1 MENLELLVRELV
13 KLPNENECV
22 EFKHKNFDPEMI
34 GQDISALANSA
45 AYKGKDKA
53 YMVWGIHNETHDIL
67 GTKYNQYSKLQENQ
81 EIGLGLELFFPKMQ
95 IMTFMKQRLMEK
107 RLLF

>member
-1 MENLELLVRELV
+1 MENLELLVRELI

-22 EFKHKNFDPEMI
+22 EFKHKNIEPEMI

-67 GTKYNQYSKLQENQ
+67 GTKYNQYSKLQGNQ
-81 EIGLGLELFFPKMQ
+81 EIGTWLR
-95 IMTFMKQRLMEK
+95 T
-107 RLLF
+107 LLSKNADYV

>member
-22 EFKHKNFDPEMI
+22 EFKYKNFYPEMI
-34 GQDISALANSA
+34 GQDICALANSA

-53 YMVWGIHNETHDIL
+53 YMVWEFTMKLMKSLVQNIISIL
-67 GTKYNQYSKLQENQ
+67 NFR
-81 EIGLGLELFFPKMQ
+81 EIRK
-95 IMTFMKQRLMEK
+95 
-107 RLLF
+107 